1 VVIGFFFFLLGHGS
15 LHWAEQYVPSG
26 VCSLLLAMEPIIVF
40 LMSSAAARVWRM
52 NGMLLAGILL
62 GLGGVGILVRGTGL
76 ESGSRG
82 SLGPIAV
89 LIGAIA
95 WSAGIIYSRRSKLSG
110 SPLLL
115 SALSLLAGSAM
126 LLTTGTLAGEAKDL
140 SIANITTKSWLAFAY
155 LIVFGS
161 IIAFTAYNWLL
172 EHYSPTLVATHTYVN
187 PIVAVL
193 LGWLYGGEAITLKVG
208 IAAALVVG
216 AVVLVD
222 RGTNK
227 LQRLG

>member
-1 VVIGFFFFLLGHGS
+1 
-15 LHWAEQYVPSG
+15 
-26 VCSLLLAMEPIIVF
+26 
-40 LMSSAAARVWRM
+40 
-52 NGMLLAGILL
+52 
-62 GLGGVGILVRGTGL
+62 
-76 ESGSRG
+76 
-82 SLGPIAV
+82 
-89 LIGAIA
+89 
-95 WSAGIIYSRRSKLSG
+95 KLSG

-126 LLTTGTLAGEAKDL
+126 LLTSGTLAGEAKDL

-187 PIVAVL
+187 PVVAVL

-208 IAAALVVG
+208 VAAALVVG

-227 LQRLG
+227 LHRLG

>member
-1 VVIGFFFFLLGHGS
+1 
-15 LHWAEQYVPSG
+15 
-26 VCSLLLAMEPIIVF
+26 
-40 LMSSAAARVWRM
+40 
-52 NGMLLAGILL
+52 
-62 GLGGVGILVRGTGL
+62 
-76 ESGSRG
+76 
-82 SLGPIAV
+82 
-89 LIGAIA
+89 
-95 WSAGIIYSRRSKLSG
+95 
-110 SPLLL
+110 
-115 SALSLLAGSAM
+115 M

-140 SIANITTKSWLAFAY
+140 AIANITTKSWLAFAY

-193 LGWLYGGEAITLKVG
+193 LGWLYGGETLTLKVG

-227 LQRLG
+227 LNRVA